1 MHYENGRALP
11 RELNEL
17 KSVMQNSP
25 IISRVRV
32 ARPSLLREI
41 SLDTEIYVNADRF
54 SESNLPTRLLISWFI
69 QNYAKYSHL
78 LQIFANIAHF
88 SFFFFHLS
96 RIELIDQKTS
106 RFPPG
111 ILPRSIFSFSVAN
124 SLTVPLKREINLSFF
139 FFFLGSRDR
148 ATKFSFALHP
158 PAENP
163 PT

>member
-54 SESNLPTRLLISWFI
+54 SESNLPTRLLIS
-69 QNYAKYSHL
+69 
-78 LQIFANIAHF
+78 
-88 SFFFFHLS
+88 
-96 RIELIDQKTS
+96 
-106 RFPPG
+106 
-111 ILPRSIFSFSVAN
+111 
-124 SLTVPLKREINLSFF
+124 
-139 FFFLGSRDR
+139 
-148 ATKFSFALHP
+148 
-158 PAENP
+158 
-163 PT
+163 